1 MVDSSA
7 VSYAD
12 RVRCERPSSH
22 VLLIR
27 IERPEKKNALHS
39 SMVIE
44 LARLLDSASSDG
56 EIRAVV
62 ITGAEDCFAAGADL
76 NEMLTHGHANV
87 VNNPA
92 RVDAWRRFE
101 KFPKPIIAAVNGIA
115 FGAGCEMAL
124 ACDFIIAGKNAKFG
138 QPEVKVGG
146 MAGDGGTQRLPRK
159 AGTAIASYMLLTGEP
174 IDAETAF
181 RVSMVVEVCDP
192 SNTVNRAVEIANLIS
207 KRAPLSVQFTKA
219 CIKVATGA
227 TLENGLAFERESL
240 WRISM
245 TSDRQEGVKAFSE
258 KREPNFRGC

>member
-1 MVDSSA
+1 MDSAA

-12 RVRCERPSSH
+12 RVRCERPSPH

-27 IERPEKKNALHS
+27 FDRAEKRNAMHS

-44 LARLLDSASSDG
+44 LARLLDSAVADG

-62 ITGAEDCFAAGADL
+62 VTGAEDCFSAGADL
-76 NEMLTHGHANV
+76 NEMREHGYANV

-115 FGAGCEMAL
+115 FGAGCEISL
-124 ACDFIIAGKNAKFG
+124 ACDFIIAGKNAQFG

-159 AGTAIASYMLLTGEP
+159 AGIALASYMLLTGEP
-174 IDAETAF
+174 IDAEAAF
-181 RVSMVVEVCDP
+181 RAGLVVEVCDVP
-192 SNTVNRAVEIANLIS
+192 RTVERSVEIASLIA
-207 KRAPLSVQFTKA
+207 KRAPLAVQFTKA

-227 TLENGLAFERESL
+227 TWENGLAFERESL
-240 WRISM
+240 WRNSM
-245 TSDRQEGVKAFSE
+245 TSDRQEGIKAFAE
-258 KREPNFRGC
+258 KREPKFIGR